1 MQKVRSYLTFSAA
14 TVDATVQ
21 NINYLVSIHNKAI
34 DHLVTLF
41 AKEDMHD
48 DYMLPSMKPRPF
60 AGRTVTSADLYLLH
74 TEWLSQIKY
83 QIPKTEVP
91 SSAQGMLHC
100 SRGPKI
106 ICT

>member
-1 MQKVRSYLTFSAA
+1 MQNVCSFLTFSAA

-21 NINYLVSIHNKAI
+21 DINHLVSIHNKAM
-34 DHLVTLF
+34 DHLGTLF
-41 AKEDMHD
+41 KKGDVYD

-91 SSAQGMLHC
+91 SSAQGTL
-100 SRGPKI
+100 R
-106 ICT
+106 